1 MENESHAE
9 FARELGRELTAQV
22 APEELDFYDDLVD
35 AELRP
40 PTSREDHP
48 MGFGIPDGV
57 GAAISL
63 LMFAAAQGLVKIL
76 WEAAEPALKDLT
88 KQGAAEVGKLLSA
101 KFKDWIG
108 SKLTTPAP
116 IKLSPD
122 ARTEFI
128 KKWVQ
133 DGARLGVSEVE
144 LTKFKSALER
154 ATE

>member
-1 MENESHAE
+1 MENQSHVE
-9 FARELGRELTAQV
+9 LARELGRELTAQV
-22 APEELDFYDDLVD
+22 APEELDFYDDLID
-35 AELRP
+35 AELKP
-40 PTSREDHP
+40 AASREDHP

-57 GAAISL
+57 GAAVSL

-88 KQGAAEVGKLLSA
+88 KQGAVEAGKLLST
-101 KFKDWIG
+101 KFKEWIR
-108 SKLTTPAP
+108 SKLTTSAP
-116 IKLSPD
+116 IKLSPEER
-122 ARTEFI
+122 AEFI

-133 DGARLGVSEVE
+133 DGARLGVSEVD